1 MKPIFKQKFS
11 VPTSSPRLSPIL
23 SQSKENGTSR
33 AKTCDKSSN
42 KENGLSQ
49 NNTDDATSKI
59 EQSLSD
65 EQYDEIF
72 STVLRKAAE
81 GKLFDEKN
89 PECLSPHRA
98 AEQYKQFVQKL
109 SPKSTQVKN
118 EITPNTSPQEDDHDP
133 PKLLLQKPAKKIPS
147 KQSTELK
154 SHKRKTLD
162 YAKTKGKGK
171 ENQTH
176 RRHKTDSEIVRH
188 KKKVLSKGIWVQC
201 CDRNCLKWRYL
212 HNCCDPST
220 LPEVWTCSMNKDDVE
235 QNTCSAPEIDWT
247 AALKCS
253 QDHFVYTKF
262 NAGSIVWAK
271 MPGYPSWPAMID
283 SDPDMNLF
291 YEYNDD
297 GTVVD
302 SKGRDFKA
310 ELQSAMLNAD
320 AALKMT
326 LEQRLGKFSF
336 EKRFISNKI
345 GMKEWFAERSSR
357 KAKSHGSSKRIKT
370 NISARVTPHSD
381 VESKGKNS
389 TIATGNRLCHEG
401 GSLAERAEIVKE
413 KTANKEN
420 SNVKPDKTSQETI
433 HKRSPKTAR
442 MSSPS
447 TKLAVSILKK
457 LETSNQKRVDFA
469 TKVILENVHETELI
483 DVTNVVKN
491 KDAGDCCITNIK
503 ETNLSSQDFNDP
515 LKGDLKS
522 STAEE
527 SPGRA
532 IQNLTKHKL
541 DIDEC
546 FWDPCPDDFQDSP
559 SVFCNLDEPSMAM
572 NDSDEERMRQLDE
585 LMPVLVQQD

>member
-109 SPKSTQVKN
+109 SPK
-118 EITPNTSPQEDDHDP
+118 
-133 PKLLLQKPAKKIPS
+133 
-147 KQSTELK
+147 
-154 SHKRKTLD
+154 R
-162 YAKTKGKGK
+162 
-171 ENQTH
+171 
-176 RRHKTDSEIVRH
+176 
-188 KKKVLSKGIWVQC
+188 
-201 CDRNCLKWRYL
+201 
-212 HNCCDPST
+212 
-220 LPEVWTCSMNKDDVE
+220 
-235 QNTCSAPEIDWT
+235 CSAPEIDWT

-297 GTVVD
+297 GTVLRYHVVFLDDHVSRAWIPACNIVPYKQNTSRNFVD